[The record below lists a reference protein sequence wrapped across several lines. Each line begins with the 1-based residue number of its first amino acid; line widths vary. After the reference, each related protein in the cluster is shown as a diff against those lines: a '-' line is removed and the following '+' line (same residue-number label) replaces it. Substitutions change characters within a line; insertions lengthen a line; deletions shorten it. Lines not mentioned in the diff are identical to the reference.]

1 MIGRIMVIGKIIIG
15 ILIMIGKII
24 IMIGKRIIMIMID
37 MMIDNCNDRR

>member
-24 IMIGKRIIMIMID
+24 IMIGKRII
-37 MMIDNCNDRR
+37 NDR